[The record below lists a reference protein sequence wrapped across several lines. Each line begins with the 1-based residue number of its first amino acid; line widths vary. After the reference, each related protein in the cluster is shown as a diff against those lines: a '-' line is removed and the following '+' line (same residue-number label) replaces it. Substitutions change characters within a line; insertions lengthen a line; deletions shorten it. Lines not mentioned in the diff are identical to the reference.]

1 MMYKK
6 LIALAVT
13 AAVSAPALADSNVT
27 VYGLAHVSVDS
38 VKQGAGVDALK
49 VSSNV
54 SKLGFKGSED
64 IGDGLSAIW
73 QIEQQINIDNST
85 ANVSTLATRNSF
97 AGLKSGAGTVLLGR
111 HDTPYKIATRRL
123 DVFGDYLADNRT
135 LMGGVAGKSV
145 GSSFD
150 GRPTDVLAYITPDL
164 GGFTGAIAYVAG
176 AEGQTLAADKKG
188 SAISVAGMF
197 NMADFYGSLAY
208 EEHTFGTAGTGTIAG
223 AAALAGLKES
233 SAKLG
238 LGYKIADALD
248 LGVAYEKST
257 DNFGAANANK
267 YGHNAAYVSAKYAF
281 GAHALKLAYTKAGAT
296 ATANTGATQISAAYE
311 NSLSKR
317 TSVYALY
324 TQLNNGSA
332 ANYNFA
338 TAGSTAGGVA
348 TTGLGKN
355 LSAISL
361 GMKHSF

>member
-13 AAVSAPALADSNVT
+13 AAMSAPALADSNVT

-64 IGDGLSAIW
+64 IGDSLTAIW

-85 ANVSTLATRNSF
+85 ANVSTFATRNSF

-111 HDTPYKIATRRL
+111 HDTPYKIATRKL

-150 GRPTDVLAYITPDL
+150 GRPTDVIAYITPDL

-176 AEGQTLAADKKG
+176 AEGQTLAADQKG
-188 SAISVAGMF
+188 SAISAAGMF

-208 EEHTFGTAGTGTIAG
+208 EEHTFGTAGTGTMASG
-223 AAALAGLKES
+223 ALAGLKES
-233 SAKLG
+233 AAKLG
-238 LGYKIADALD
+238 LGYKIAGALD
-248 LGVAYEKST
+248 LGIAYEKSS
-257 DNFGAANANK
+257 DNFGVARANK

-332 ANYNFA
+332 ADYNFA
-338 TAGSTAGGVA
+338 TSGSTAGGVA
-348 TTGLGKN
+348 TTVLGKN
-355 LSAISL
+355 LAAISL

>member
-208 EEHTFGTAGTGTIAG
+208 EEHTFGTGGTGTIASG
-223 AAALAGLKES
+223 ALAGLKES
-233 SAKLG
+233 AAKLG
-238 LGYKIADALD
+238 LGYKFAGALD
-248 LGVAYEKST
+248 LGIAYEKST

-296 ATANTGATQISAAYE
+296 ATANTGATQISTAYE

-332 ANYNFA
+332 IDYNFA
-338 TAGSTAGGVA
+338 TSGSTAGGVA
-348 TTGLGKN
+348 TTVLGKN